1 MVKIGNTY
9 NDKGELLLPEGVSMV
24 NTIQTDGRGKLTN
37 PNGEKSNLINI
48 NYLMKAGMRKVS
60 VKDL

>member
-1 MVKIGNTY
+1 MVKVGNAY
-9 NDKGELLLPEGVSMV
+9 NDKGELLLPEGVYMV
-24 NTIQTDGRGKLTN
+24 NTIWSIGQCVLTSA
-37 PNGEKSNLINI
+37 NGDKSKPINI